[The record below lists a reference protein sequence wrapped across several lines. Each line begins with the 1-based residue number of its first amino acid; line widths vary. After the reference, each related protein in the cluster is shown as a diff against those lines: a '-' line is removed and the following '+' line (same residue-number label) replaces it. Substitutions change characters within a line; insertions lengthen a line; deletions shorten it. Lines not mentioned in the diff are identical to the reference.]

1 MRGTVSKLSSYYG
14 IITFDENRK
23 NENEAYTVNRSV
35 PFFSSDI
42 SQYGVGDEV
51 DFLIDYPSSSDSEN
65 TLLVRGQP
73 VQFATNI
80 TIINHG
86 KEEPIDNSLDF
97 YQLLN
102 LKITPC
108 PELHDEISVLDYLK
122 RNNLRYSTFNEILV
136 LCNLIEEQI
145 TITNLQAII
154 NHDKKFKEFIMKW
167 VLFVEDNIKARIEN
181 RIAELCI
188 SEVDLFDK
196 AISSDNKNLKKL
208 LKNSLKSLRKNY
220 LLRDSGDIR
229 LPYEATTDEIP
240 KLEFAPIDMLLD
252 QFTVGDLLVFIKFI
266 NDEYS
271 GFKDDVNT
279 DWEKTSDFLSE
290 LKLVRNISAHGNSF
304 LSAILD
310 EKNNPNYLLEE
321 NSHIF
326 GVDPFYIDSSK
337 ETSIFHLIRSPI
349 KLMLKSHMSNPQ
361 HIAVFWTQKILN
373 NQTLRSFVYFY
384 FMVCYLTQD
393 SSSKEEF
400 KNELREVFGE
410 YDKKVNFD
418 NVVIDVHFNPD
429 LDEKNRKNL
438 LTSLIPQAINMF
450 DYVKEHDYEYK
461 GSSGNSIYEITYF
474 KKSVRI
480 NLSDNANWHLQML
493 EDIANKH
500 PNNDT
505 MKSSI
510 WPECKDIW
518 ENSNAK
524 ETLINMLDS
533 NLEVEFDEGIE
544 QLSQIEDFNKLKFLF
559 LDILNMFS

>member
-1 MRGTVSKLSSYYG
+1 MRGTISKISSYYG

-86 KEEPIDNSLDF
+86 KAEPIDNSLDF

-145 TITNLQAII
+145 TITNLQDII
-154 NHDKKFKEFIMKW
+154 NYDKKFKEFIMKW

-196 AISSDNKNLKKL
+196 AISSDNKTLKKL

-271 GFKDDVNT
+271 AFKDDVNT

-321 NSHIF
+321 THIF
-326 GVDPFYIDSSK
+326 
-337 ETSIFHLIRSPI
+337 
-349 KLMLKSHMSNPQ
+349 
-361 HIAVFWTQKILN
+361 
-373 NQTLRSFVYFY
+373 
-384 FMVCYLTQD
+384 
-393 SSSKEEF
+393 
-400 KNELREVFGE
+400 
-410 YDKKVNFD
+410 
-418 NVVIDVHFNPD
+418 
-429 LDEKNRKNL
+429 
-438 LTSLIPQAINMF
+438 
-450 DYVKEHDYEYK
+450 
-461 GSSGNSIYEITYF
+461 
-474 KKSVRI
+474 
-480 NLSDNANWHLQML
+480 L
-493 EDIANKH
+493 E
-500 PNNDT
+500 
-505 MKSSI
+505 
-510 WPECKDIW
+510 
-518 ENSNAK
+518 
-524 ETLINMLDS
+524 
-533 NLEVEFDEGIE
+533 
-544 QLSQIEDFNKLKFLF
+544 
-559 LDILNMFS
+559 